1 MHPVPTHSL
10 WLQIWVARLSS
21 VEKLHQSLLIQ
32 FLSKDRGKCIWKIKE
47 MTSLSRTQ
55 AHVSAPSQAAI
66 TLTNSTPQT
75 LQWGGRW
82 ENYCACP
89 PALGWWIK
97 TVTGTAEN
105 RDLFLGFS
113 KPISCQCTGKPEW
126 RPGKDSLRIIKYIL
140 AWYLHT
146 GKPPVVCVP
155 FREVTLLI
163 FLKTEEFWELK
174 TYAEGLYLIEFCW
187 SRANTG
193 AFATAFKICRDSW
206 VICAP
211 LKLHQQISVTAVCSS
226 AVTNGV
232 KQALIIFCQM
242 KDIHCSL
249 HW

>member
-1 MHPVPTHSL
+1 MSLLPAKQQSL
-10 WLQIWVARLSS
+10 W
-21 VEKLHQSLLIQ
+21 
-32 FLSKDRGKCIWKIKE
+32 
-47 MTSLSRTQ
+47 RTQ
-55 AHVSAPSQAAI
+55 LLKLCSEEAGEKITVLVLQLWDDGLKQLQA
-66 TLTNSTPQT
+66 L
-75 LQWGGRW
+75 L
-82 ENYCACP
+82 
-89 PALGWWIK
+89 K
-97 TVTGTAEN
+97 TGT
-105 RDLFLGFS
+105 FFGVQ
-113 KPISCQCTGKPEW
+113 KPISCQCTGKPEC